1 PGVPACSGSGLT
13 ALWERGQSAGAPFTK
28 RLNPV
33 NQPTIARKKAGRG
46 SAAGGAK
53 VDPSLFLGLGGRSH
67 ARRARQDPEQGRSD
81 RATPNRRHTPRL
93 RLVRR
98 PTAGSR
104 QVARRQIKQPAL

>member
-1 PGVPACSGSGLT
+1 GG
-13 ALWERGQSAGAPFTK
+13 LWERGQSAGAPFRK
-28 RLNPV
+28 RLKPV
-33 NQPTIARKKAGRG
+33 NQPTVARKRL
-46 SAAGGAK
+46 AGGWQPA

-81 RATPNRRHTPRL
+81 RATPNRRHTPRS